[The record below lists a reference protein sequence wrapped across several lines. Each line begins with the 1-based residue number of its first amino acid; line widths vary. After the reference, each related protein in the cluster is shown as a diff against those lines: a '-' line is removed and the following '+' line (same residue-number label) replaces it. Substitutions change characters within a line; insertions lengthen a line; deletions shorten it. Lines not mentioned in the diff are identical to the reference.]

1 MVEHISRD
9 QLRQLMAEDSVQL
22 VDVLPEAEYR
32 QSHIPGA
39 VNIPLRTLAEETTRD
54 LGRDKPI
61 AVY

>member
-9 QLRQLMAEDSVQL
+9 QLRQLIAEDTVQL

-39 VNIPLRTLAEETTRD
+39 VNIPLRTLAEETTSA
-54 LGRDKPI
+54 LGS
-61 AVY
+61 

>member
-1 MVEHISRD
+1 
-9 QLRQLMAEDSVQL
+9 MAEDSVQL

-39 VNIPLRTLAEETTRD
+39 VNIPLRTLAEETTRA